1 MKKIIAL
8 ILALC
13 ICCAMALAEREEPA
27 EETPVAEPLT
37 ESVEAPETEPAA
49 EPAAEQTEAPAAEPA
64 TEQTEAPAAEPAP
77 EQTEKPDAEKTAE
90 PTSQP
95 TDTPTETPTEQPAA
109 EPEITAAETA
119 QPEEDAPRT
128 EGKLKMDQPEECE
141 LSGAIPERT
150 WEWTVSRKTTFLLTT
165 EGLAAKVIVRSLDG
179 EKVWEREPETRDG
192 RYLPLDVEVTLL
204 KGSYLI
210 TFARMEEQS
219 GGLSWMISR
228 KPEESEGQEETATE
242 EPGDQESLPEEL
254 PQADEEQSLQETEAD
269 SDVPVAPA
277 EDLET
282 TEPSTPVIHLE
293 PEETEPQDEDS
304 VEIEEIEM
312 AEEEGNAA
320 PSDTEDGAN
329 TDPRTG
335 EENPADTEQEPEAD
349 SDTPGEE
356 DETQNSL
363 QETQPENGNTEA
375 DEETEP
381 DEAPQVTVRLSSNIQ
396 NLETIYPG
404 MEATIHA
411 EVTGADRPYTLQWQ
425 YSPDGGQTIVDVEDA
440 DAADFH
446 YTVDEETVHY
456 LWRVVVRFDETE
468 TPAETAEEPVT

>member
-13 ICCAMALAEREEPA
+13 ICCAMALAELEEPV
-27 EETPVAEPLT
+27 EETQVTELLT

-49 EPAAEQTEAPAAEPA
+49 EPAAEQTEAPVAENAP
-64 TEQTEAPAAEPAP
+64 ERTEAPTAEPTP
-77 EQTEKPDAEKTAE
+77 EQTEKPAAEKTAE
-90 PTSQP
+90 PASQP
-95 TDTPTETPTEQPAA
+95 TAGLTETPTEQSAA
-109 EPEITAAETA
+109 EQENTTAETA

-128 EGKLKMDQPEECE
+128 EGRLKLDQLEKCE
-141 LSGAIPERT
+141 LSGSVPERT
-150 WEWTVSRKTTFLLTT
+150 WEWTVSRKATFLLTT
-165 EGLAAKVIVRSLDG
+165 EDMAAKVIVRSLDG

-192 RYLPLDVEVTLL
+192 RYLPLNEEVTML

-219 GGLSWMISR
+219 GDLTWMVSR
-228 KPEESEGQEETATE
+228 KPEETEGSEETAAE
-242 EPGDQESLPEEL
+242 EPGDQESLPENL
-254 PQADEEQSLQETEAD
+254 PGADEEQNPPV
-269 SDVPVAPA
+269 SDAESYAPA
-277 EDLET
+277 ED
-282 TEPSTPVIHLE
+282 TESTEHSTPVIQLE
-293 PEETEPQDEDS
+293 LEETEQQDEDS
-304 VEIEEIEM
+304 VEIEEIGIDE
-312 AEEEGNAA
+312 
-320 PSDTEDGAN
+320 EDGEEA
-329 TDPRTG
+329 DPLSG
-335 EENPADTEQEPEAD
+335 EEDPADAEQAPEAD
-349 SDTPGEE
+349 SDAPGEE
-356 DETQNSL
+356 DVTQNSL
-363 QETQPENGNTEA
+363 QEAQPENGNAEA
-375 DEETEP
+375 AEETEP
-381 DEAPQVTVRLSSNIQ
+381 AEASQVTVRLSSNVQ
-396 NLETIYPG
+396 DLETIYPG

>member
-8 ILALC
+8 ILAIC
-13 ICCAMALAEREEPA
+13 ICCAMALAELEEPA
-27 EETPVAEPLT
+27 EETQVMEPLT

-49 EPAAEQTEAPAAEPA
+49 EPAA
-64 TEQTEAPAAEPAP
+64 EQTEAPAAEPAP

-95 TDTPTETPTEQPAA
+95 TDTPTETPMEQPAA
-109 EPEITAAETA
+109 EPENTTAETA
-119 QPEEDAPRT
+119 QPEEEAPRT
-128 EGKLKMDQPEECE
+128 EGRLKLDQPEECE
-141 LSGAIPERT
+141 LSGSVPERT
-150 WEWTVSRKTTFLLTT
+150 WEWTVSRKATFLLTT
-165 EGLAAKVIVRSLDG
+165 EGVAAKVIVRSLDG
-179 EKVWEREPETRDG
+179 EKVWEREPETQDG

-219 GGLSWMISR
+219 GGLSWMVSR
-228 KPEESEGQEETATE
+228 KPEETEGQEETATE
-242 EPGDQESLPEEL
+242 EPGDQESLPEDL
-254 PQADEEQSLQETEAD
+254 PRADEGQSLQETEAG
-269 SDVPVAPA
+269 SDGPAATA

-312 AEEEGNAA
+312 AEEEGDAA

-335 EENPADTEQEPEAD
+335 EENPADTELEPEAD

-381 DEAPQVTVRLSSNIQ
+381 AEASQVTVRLSSNIQ

-468 TPAETAEEPVT
+468 TPEETPAEMTEEPIL